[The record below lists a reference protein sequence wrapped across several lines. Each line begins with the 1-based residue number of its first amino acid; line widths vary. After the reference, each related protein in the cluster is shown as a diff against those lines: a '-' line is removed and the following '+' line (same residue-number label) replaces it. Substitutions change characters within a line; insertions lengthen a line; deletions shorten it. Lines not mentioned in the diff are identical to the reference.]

1 MGTYTVY
8 KHTSPNGKVY
18 IGITKLSVER
28 RWQEW
33 KNYKTSS
40 HFNNAIKKYGWDNIK
55 HEILFTGLSRSEA
68 EAKEIELI
76 AKYDS
81 TNQRNGYNIEKGGNT
96 PEMS

>member
-28 RWQEW
+28 RWQEG
-33 KNYKTSS
+33 KNYKTSN

-55 HEILFTGLSRSEA
+55 HEILFTGLSRSERNR
-68 EAKEIELI
+68 
-76 AKYDS
+76 
-81 TNQRNGYNIEKGGNT
+81 TNCQI
-96 PEMS
+96 

>member
-28 RWQEW
+28 RWQEG

-40 HFNNAIKKYGWDNIK
+40 HFNNAIKNTDGTTLNMKSYLQG
-55 HEILFTGLSRSEA
+55 FQ
-68 EAKEIELI
+68 EAKQ
-76 AKYDS
+76 K
-81 TNQRNGYNIEKGGNT
+81 QKK
-96 PEMS
+96 